1 MIHSL
6 AGGDVTFNDNLDFAK
21 VKLLDGLDKG
31 NICWYITNI
40 IDLKVGDI
48 VLVPYGRSNVQAE
61 VLRIDKNVSVLNAP
75 VSVKR
80 AKEILRKI
88 NIN

>member
-21 VKLLDGLDKG
+21 VKLLEGLDKD

-40 IDLKVGDI
+40 VNLEVGDSVI
-48 VLVPYGRSNVQAE
+48 VPFGKSIVQAE

-75 VSVKR
+75 IIVKR
-80 AKEILRKI
+80 AKEIIKKI
-88 NIN
+88 